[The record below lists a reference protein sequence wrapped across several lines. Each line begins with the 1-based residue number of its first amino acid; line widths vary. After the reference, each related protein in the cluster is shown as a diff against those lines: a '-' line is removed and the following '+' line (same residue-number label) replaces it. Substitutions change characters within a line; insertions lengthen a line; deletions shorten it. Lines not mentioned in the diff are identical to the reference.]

1 MNPLLIFG
9 GLGILSFALMGMK
22 KKSTSSTFIPH
33 GPDVVPMPMPTPTPR
48 PWEPSPSDSDDP
60 WRIASVPGFQIPGR
74 VA

>member
-9 GLGILSFALMGMK
+9 GLGILGFALMGLK
-22 KKSTSSTFIPH
+22 KKPTYSSFTSFE
-33 GPDVVPMPMPTPTPR
+33 PDVVPMPMPR
-48 PWEPSPSDSDDP
+48 PYEPSPSDSDDP